1 MQEEVDEVTGFSR
14 QVIVQ
19 SQDEKKHPQL
29 LVVDAKGKVLRK
41 ILMPVHA
48 ILMVRDGE
56 PLQEGDVLSKIPRA
70 TTKTKD
76 ITGGLPRVVDLF
88 EARHPKDPA
97 VMAEVD
103 GTVHY
108 GEIVKGSRKIV
119 IRTDDG
125 EEREYSIP
133 KGLHVNVQEGER
145 VRAGDAFTDGP
156 KDPHKILEIL
166 GERELQKYLLDG
178 IQEVYRLQG
187 VNINDK
193 HIETIIRQ
201 MMRWIK
207 VEDVGDTEF
216 IVDEQVDRF
225 RFVEETERVLASGG
239 APARGRP
246 LLLGITKASLSTDS
260 FISAA
265 SFQETTR
272 VLTEASISGKVDHL
286 RGLKENVIMG
296 RLIPAGTGMALYAD
310 IQIPPDGP
318 PPVEEELVEEM
329 PEPEIDLDT
338 DRFSEMLRAA
348 AAAATGQPEPGKTA

>member
-1 MQEEVDEVTGFSR
+1 MKEEVDELTGFSR
-14 QVIVQ
+14 QIIVQ

-29 LVVDAKGKVLRK
+29 LVLDDGGQPIRK

-48 ILMVRDGE
+48 ILMVPDGE
-56 PLQEGDVLSKIPRA
+56 KVLQG
-70 TTKTKD
+70 
-76 ITGGLPRVVDLF
+76 
-88 EARHPKDPA
+88 RHPVEDPPRDDQDQGHHRRPPARGGPVRGPAPQGPGGHGRGRGDGALRRDRQGIEKDHRADRRRRGARVQHPA
-97 VMAEVD
+97 
-103 GTVHY
+103 
-108 GEIVKGSRKIV
+108 S
-119 IRTDDG
+119 
-125 EEREYSIP
+125 
-133 KGLHVNVQEGER
+133 GLHVNVQEGER

-225 RFVEETERVLASGG
+225 RFVEENERVLAAGG

-246 LLLGITKASLSTDS
+246 LLLGITKASLSARTRS
-260 FISAA
+260 SPRRA
-265 SFQETTR
+265 SR
-272 VLTEASISGKVDHL
+272 RP
-286 RGLKENVIMG
+286 RG
-296 RLIPAGTGMALYAD
+296 
-310 IQIPPDGP
+310 
-318 PPVEEELVEEM
+318 
-329 PEPEIDLDT
+329 
-338 DRFSEMLRAA
+338 S
-348 AAAATGQPEPGKTA
+348 